1 MNYTK
6 EALLIALE
14 ALENPST
21 IIIPFAIGLLKE
33 ELAKIEEKENGNV

>member
-6 EALLIALE
+6 EALLIAIE

-21 IIIPFAIGLLKE
+21 IIVPFAISLLKE